1 MDCPKC
7 KHSDYCKAGFVAERQ
22 RYKCKSCSYYYTVER
37 KSDVKTEKT
46 RRLALEIYLEG
57 VGFRGIGRILGISY
71 GTVYQWVKKWG
82 EQIDLPV
89 RNEPISIVELDE
101 LHSYIK
107 QKKTTVGHGL
117 LLIDLKNGFSLL
129 SVATD
134 QQQPA

>member
-7 KHSDYCKAGFVAERQ
+7 KHSSYFKAGFAGERQ
-22 RYKCKSCSYYYTVER
+22 RYKCKSCKYHYTVER
-37 KSDVKTEKT
+37 KSDVKTEET
-46 RRLALEIYLEG
+46 RRLALLEG

-71 GTVYQWVKKWG
+71 GTVYQWVKKWS

-101 LHSYIK
+101 LHSYVK

-117 LLIDLKNGFSLL
+117 LLIDLKNGLSLL

-134 QQQPA
+134 QQKPA